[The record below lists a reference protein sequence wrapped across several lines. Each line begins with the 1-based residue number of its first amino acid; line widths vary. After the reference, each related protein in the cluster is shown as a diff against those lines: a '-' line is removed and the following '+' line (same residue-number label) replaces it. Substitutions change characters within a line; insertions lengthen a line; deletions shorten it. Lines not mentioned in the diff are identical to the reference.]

1 MFYQE
6 INTMSYY
13 IVYKIQIQN
22 SFIQYGGPWCS
33 LCFALLP
40 LLVKEIHGECFS
52 WQCQQLLLLCKDSIC
67 LSCGR
72 KVGEG
77 GGRRVGREE
86 ERKQGVVGVGGG
98 DNLGVVS

>member
-22 SFIQYGGPWCS
+22 CFIQCGPWS
-33 LCFALLP
+33 SFCFALLP

-52 WQCQQLLLLCKDSIC
+52 WQCQQVLLFCKDSIC

-77 GGRRVGREE
+77 EGEGEV
-86 ERKQGVVGVGGG
+86 
-98 DNLGVVS
+98 